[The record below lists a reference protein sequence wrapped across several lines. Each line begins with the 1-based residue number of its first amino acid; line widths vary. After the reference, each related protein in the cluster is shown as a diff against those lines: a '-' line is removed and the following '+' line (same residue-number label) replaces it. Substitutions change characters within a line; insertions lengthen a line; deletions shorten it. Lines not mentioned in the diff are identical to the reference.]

1 MNNAIKQSTEDRV
14 VEAISNVV
22 LFVLAFIAIYPLY
35 FVVIASFSDPV
46 AVMNGEV
53 FFAPKGITFRGYE
66 KILAESKIWIGYA
79 NSIVYTVIATFLNV
93 LVTMSAAFALSRPEL
108 PGRNRIMTFFMIT
121 MFFGGGLIP
130 SYLLMQNLG
139 LLDNRLV
146 MIIPGLVTAWNL
158 IIARTNI
165 RSTIPDELLEAAK
178 IDGCSY
184 FGCFVKMIMPL
195 SSAIIAVLVL
205 YYGVGHWNSFFSAMI
220 YLTDPDKFPL
230 QLILREILIQS
241 EMTLELMSDSKAAQS
256 AMQDVELMK
265 FSVVIVASLPVLMLY
280 PFLQKYFVKGVMVG
294 AVKG

>member
-1 MNNAIKQSTEDRV
+1 MNNEIKQSTEDRV

-22 LFVLAFIAIYPLY
+22 LFILAFIAIYPLY
-35 FVVIASFSDPV
+35 FVIIASFSDPV
-46 AVMNGEV
+46 AVVNGEV
-53 FFAPKGITFRGYE
+53 FFVPKGMTFRGYE

-108 PGRNRIMTFFMIT
+108 PGRNKIMTFFMIT

-158 IIARTNI
+158 I
-165 RSTIPDELLEAAK
+165 
-178 IDGCSY
+178 
-184 FGCFVKMIMPL
+184 
-195 SSAIIAVLVL
+195 
-205 YYGVGHWNSFFSAMI
+205 NSFFNAMI
-220 YLTDPDKFPL
+220 YLTDSDKFPL
-230 QLILREILIQS
+230 QLVLREILIQS
-241 EMTLELMSDSKAAQS
+241 EMTLELISDSKAAQN

-265 FSVVIVASLPVLMLY
+265 FSVVIVASFPVLMMY